1 MHLVFSDWLVIALYF
16 VVSGAIGLAY
26 TRRAGQSL
34 ADYFVSGRSLPW
46 WLAGTSMVATTF
58 AADTPLAVAGLVAKY
73 GVAGNWLWWN
83 GAFSGILTV
92 FFFAR
97 LWRRAGVLTDVEF
110 AELRYGGRPAAVL
123 RGFRA
128 LYLALPI
135 NLIIMAWVTRA
146 MVTILQISLDVD
158 PWRAAIL
165 LFGVTA
171 IYSVFSGLWGVI
183 VTDVFQFVVAMG
195 GSILLAVLA
204 VQSVGGLDSLQSQ
217 VAAHYGSAENAF
229 SILPPT
235 DQAWLPLSTL
245 LVFLG
250 VQWWA
255 AWYPG
260 AEPGGGGY
268 IAQRILSARDERHGL
283 LATLWFNIAHY
294 ALRPWP
300 WILVGFVGA
309 LRYPGLANPEEG
321 YVRVMVDI
329 LPSPFKGLLLAA
341 FAAAYMSTISTH
353 LNWGASYLV
362 NDVYLRFVRPEASP
376 RAQVF
381 ASRLATAVLMVLS
394 LGVMSF
400 LTSVE
405 QGWTLLLGLGAGT
418 GLVFILRWYWWR
430 VNAWS
435 EISAMAASFV
445 TSIVLQANGR
455 DFGNTGSF
463 DYAYSMLVTVGVTTV
478 VWLAVTLLTGPESDA
493 TLDRFYRRVRPG
505 GPGWRRVAERLGYG
519 DDPIPGGAL
528 SWVNWVAGLAAVY
541 SAVFAVGAFLTGS
554 PRNGLL
560 YSGVAIGSFLLIQ
573 RNLRADKQLAAY
585 VDTGVRDRLAFP
597 PDTEPGP
604 DVSKE

>member
-1 MHLVFSDWLVIALYF
+1 MHLVFSDWLVITLYF
-16 VVSGAIGLAY
+16 VASAAIGLAY
-26 TRRAGQSL
+26 TRKAGQSL

-58 AADTPLAVAGLVAKY
+58 AADTPLVVAGLVAKF

-83 GAFSGILTV
+83 GAFSGVLTV
-92 FFFAR
+92 FFFSR

-128 LYLALPI
+128 VYLAIPI
-135 NLIIMAWVTRA
+135 NLIIMGWVTRA
-146 MVTILQISLDVD
+146 MVTILQISLNID
-158 PWRAAIL
+158 PWKAAIF

-171 IYSVFSGLWGVI
+171 LYSVFAGLWGVI
-183 VTDVFQFVVAMG
+183 VTDLFQFVFAMG

-204 VQSVGGLDSLQSQ
+204 VQSVGGLEALTAKVSVHFGSTE
-217 VAAHYGSAENAF
+217 AAFGV
-229 SILPPT
+229 IPPL
-235 DQAWLPLSTL
+235 DAPWLPLSTL
-245 LVFLG
+245 LVWLS

-260 AEPGGGGY
+260 QEPGGGGY
-268 IAQRILSARDERHGL
+268 VVQRILSAKDERHGL
-283 LATLWFNIAHY
+283 LATLWFTIAHY

-300 WILVGFVGA
+300 WILVGFVGV

-329 LPSPFKGLLLAA
+329 LPSPFKGVLLAA

-362 NDVYLRFVRPEASP
+362 NDVYLRFMKPDASP
-376 RAQVF
+376 RAQVL
-381 ASRLATAVLMVLS
+381 ASRLATAVLMVSS
-394 LGVMSF
+394 LIVMGF

-405 QGWTLLLGLGAGT
+405 QGWKILIGLGAGT

-435 EISAMAASFV
+435 EISAMVASFV
-445 TSIVLQANGR
+445 TSLALTR
-455 DFGNTGSF
+455 FGHSMSDTGTP
-463 DYAYSMLVTVGVTTV
+463 DYAFTMLTTVLVTTV
-478 VWLAVTLLTGPESDA
+478 VWLVVTFATAPESDE
-493 TLDRFYRRVRPG
+493 TLDRFYRQVRPG
-505 GPGWRRVAERLGYG
+505 GPGWRRVARRLGFG
-519 DDPIPGGAL
+519 DDRIPGGAL

-541 SAVFAVGAFLTGS
+541 CAVFAVGAAVTGS
-554 PRNGLL
+554 PLRGLV
-560 YSGVAIGSFLLIQ
+560 YGAVAIGAFLLIQ
-573 RNLRADKQLAAY
+573 RNLRADEQLAAH
-585 VDTGVRDRLAFP
+585 VDTALDPRLRF
-597 PDTEPGP
+597 DPG
-604 DVSKE
+604 E

>member
-1 MHLVFSDWLVIALYF
+1 MHLAASDWLVIALYF
-16 VVSGAIGLAY
+16 AVSAAIGLAY

-83 GAFSGILTV
+83 GAISGVLTV
-92 FFFAR
+92 FFFSR

-135 NLIIMAWVTRA
+135 NLIIMGWVTRA
-146 MVTILQISLDVD
+146 MVTILQITLDVN
-158 PWRAAIL
+158 PWVAAVVI
-165 LFGVTA
+165 FAVTA
-171 IYSVFSGLWGVI
+171 LYSVLSGLWGVI
-183 VTDVFQFVVAMG
+183 VTDAFQFVFAMG
-195 GSILLAVLA
+195 GSVLLAVLA
-204 VQSVGGLDSLQSQ
+204 VQSVGGLESLTSQ
-217 VAAHYGSAENAF
+217 AAARFGSTEAAF
-229 SILPPT
+229 GVIPPT

-245 LVFLG
+245 LVFLA

-260 AEPGGGGY
+260 QEPGGGGY
-268 IAQRILSARDERHGL
+268 VVQRILSAKDERHGL
-283 LATLWFNIAHY
+283 LATLWFTIAHY

-300 WILVGFVGA
+300 WILVGFVA
-309 LRYPGLANPEEG
+309 LLRYPNLPNPEEG

-329 LPSPFKGLLLAA
+329 LPSPAKGLLLAA

-362 NDVYLRFVRPEASP
+362 NDVYLRFLRPAAGP
-376 RAQVF
+376 RAQVV
-381 ASRLATAVLMVLS
+381 ASRVATGVLMVLS
-394 LGVMSF
+394 LVVMSM

-405 QGWTLLLGLGAGT
+405 QGWKVLIGLGAGT

-435 EISAMAASFV
+435 EISAMTASLL
-445 TSIVLQANGR
+445 TSLALGAWGY
-455 DFGNTGSF
+455 DLGNPGSAT
-463 DYAYSMLVTVGVTTV
+463 YAKTMLITVGVTTA
-478 VWLAVTLLTGPESDA
+478 VWLGVTFLTRPESDA
-493 TLDRFYRRVRPG
+493 TLERFYRQVRPG
-505 GPGWRRVAERLGYG
+505 GPGWRAVARRLGFG
-519 DDPIPGGAL
+519 DDRIPGGAL
-528 SWVNWVAGLAAVY
+528 SWVNWIAGIVAVY
-541 SAVFAVGAFLTGS
+541 MAVFALGAVLTGA
-554 PRNGLL
+554 PGRGLL
-560 YSGVAIGSFLLIQ
+560 YGGVAIAAFSLIY
-573 RNLRADKQLAAY
+573 RNLRTDPLLRER
-585 VDTGVRDRLAFP
+585 VDTGAGSPL
-597 PDTEPGP
+597 GL
-604 DVSKE
+604 